1 MNNSDFQ
8 PLILVCYLLSILTEV
23 ISNACMCKPRGSLVG
38 IAVKVGAGVVTAT
51 TDVAGMYFGLI
62 IEVLGIVEVFRKGM
76 TDDVVIISISVI
88 ILKLFY

>member
-38 IAVKVGAGVVTAT
+38 IAVKVGAGVATAT
-51 TDVAGMYFGLI
+51 TDVAGM
-62 IEVLGIVEVFRKGM
+62 
-76 TDDVVIISISVI
+76 
-88 ILKLFY
+88 